1 MSNCTPLLVSVTVV
15 TLCLSI
21 VLIQEVR
28 VLKTDLKGIKRD
40 LLSPLV
46 HRSLKEFGYGLFM
59 SNMWEQHS
67 FVRPRNRHEEDVWTN
82 QASFLQMAA
91 MVNEKPIQR
100 GNVTVIPWT
109 VSIQQGSAVTASDNK
124 IVVQQDSYF
133 MVFGQVLYH
142 DRGAI
147 MGHLIR
153 QQPSS
158 ASGGVGRYRDLFR
171 CLQEMPG
178 EENSANTCYTAG
190 IVKLEHNDQLEL
202 VIPDRPHAQVAMDTE
217 STFFGIIQLQ

>member
-1 MSNCTPLLVSVTVV
+1 MSSCTLLISVTVV
-15 TLCLSI
+15 TLCLSL

-67 FVRPRNRHEEDVWTN
+67 FRRPRNKRGEDVWTT
-82 QASFLQMAA
+82 QASFLQMTA
-91 MVNEKPIQR
+91 MANEKPIQR

-109 VSIQQGSAVTASDNK
+109 VAIQQGSAVTASDNK
-124 IVVQQDSYF
+124 IIVQQDSYF

-142 DRGAI
+142 NQGVI

-158 ASGGVGRYRDLFR
+158 SSGSDGGYRDLFR
-171 CLQEMPG
+171 CLQEMPTA
-178 EENSANTCYTAG
+178 ETSANTCYTAG
-190 IVKLEHNDQLEL
+190 IVKLDRNDQLEL
-202 VIPDRPHAQVAMDTE
+202 VIPDRPHAQVAMDTA